1 VGFLLANRRRR
12 AIPPPMEQADLPE
25 MTTTAWCCCCNAA
38 LQSYEQQL
46 ASTWHWHWEKLP
58 EKGSRGPMAG
68 SGAWCSKCAVAW
80 VGTRVKHRVTHA
92 SSQQMVLEF
101 FTTKSIQH
109 CFGALTH
116 IETKESEDLVAD
128 RGEWSQISC
137 FENSL
142 AFRGP
147 EGPYT
152 CVCDWLS
159 SLVGKWVHRNDES
172 PNLHLHFRCGY
183 I

>member
-1 VGFLLANRRRR
+1 
-12 AIPPPMEQADLPE
+12 MEQADLPE

-116 IETKESEDLVAD
+116 IETKESDDLVVEASGL
-128 RGEWSQISC
+128 R
-137 FENSL
+137 
-142 AFRGP
+142 
-147 EGPYT
+147 
-152 CVCDWLS
+152 
-159 SLVGKWVHRNDES
+159 
-172 PNLHLHFRCGY
+172 
-183 I
+183 